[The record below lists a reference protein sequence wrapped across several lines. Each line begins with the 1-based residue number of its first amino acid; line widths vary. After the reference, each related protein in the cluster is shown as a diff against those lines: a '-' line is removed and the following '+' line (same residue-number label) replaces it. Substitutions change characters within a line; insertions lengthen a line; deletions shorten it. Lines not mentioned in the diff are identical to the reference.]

1 MKKLSLILLYFFI
14 FSCLM
19 VFLIPPFEAND
30 EPDHLAYINFVS
42 SKGALPNQTV
52 DSLKVNKEGHQFPLY
67 YLIASCMEK
76 LYLKNEFLSYDIIP
90 NKKNINYGGTEN
102 LVPVYNHA
110 YHEIFRTEKDK
121 IFFYSMRIFQVLISI
136 VNLVFIYKI
145 SGYFFRDEKF
155 KLLTVFI
162 AASVPQFAFVS
173 SYINNDSLANLFST
187 LIIFAFLKMV
197 NEKKLKSIVI
207 FSVIFSVG
215 ILVKKTLFFFL
226 PVILFV
232 TLIMLTTKKL
242 KWNEAIKIYS
252 TIFISLSIFAAW
264 FFIRN
269 YYLYNDVFLA
279 NVEMKTV
286 PYYVDM
292 KSVFSLYFLYPFIP
306 GLFGSFWG
314 VFGWLNVALPFFTYV
329 LLFLFCSF
337 AVYFA
342 LTKVKL
348 VKLYN
353 INVLIGFL
361 TIIFCFSGVVYYNT
375 IYSQHQGRFLFPVIS
390 FIVIFL
396 VYGIK
401 TAFEKFNHNE
411 NLIRAVVFFFLF
423 LDIISIF
430 TIKSFYYNI
439 NQYL

>member
-14 FSCLM
+14 FSCSM

-30 EPDHLAYINFVS
+30 EPDHLAYINFVA
-42 SKGALPNQTV
+42 KNGALPNQNV
-52 DSLKVNKEGHQFPLY
+52 DSMKVDKEGHQFPLY
-67 YLIASCMEK
+67 YLIASCIEK
-76 LYLKNEFLSYDIIP
+76 LYMGNEFLSYNIIP

-110 YHEIFRTEKDK
+110 YNEIFATQKDK

-145 SGYFFRDEKF
+145 SGYFFQNEKF
-155 KLLTVFI
+155 RLLTVFVT
-162 AASVPQFAFVS
+162 ASVPQFAFVS
-173 SYINNDSLANLFST
+173 SYINNDTLANLFST
-187 LIIFAFLKMV
+187 LIIFSFLKMV
-197 NEKKLKSIVI
+197 NEKKLKNIII
-207 FSVIFSVG
+207 FSVIFSIG
-215 ILVKKTLFFFL
+215 IIVKKTLFFFL

-232 TLIMLTTKKL
+232 TLGMLTVKKL
-242 KWNEAIKIYS
+242 KWNEAVKIYS
-252 TIFISLSIFAAW
+252 VMFISLSIFAAW

-269 YYLYNDVFLA
+269 FYLYNDIFLT
-279 NVEMKTV
+279 NVEMNTV

-292 KSVFSLYFLYPFIP
+292 KSIFSLYFLYPFIP

-329 LLFLFCSF
+329 LLFLFCAFS
-337 AVYFA
+337 AYFI
-342 LTKVKL
+342 LTKFKL
-348 VKLYN
+348 KKIYN
-353 INVLIGFL
+353 LNYITASLTVL
-361 TIIFCFSGVVYYNT
+361 FCFSGVVYYNT

-396 VYGIK
+396 VYGLKI
-401 TAFEKFNHNE
+401 AFEKFNHNE
-411 NLIRAVVFFFLF
+411 NLIRAVVFFFIF
-423 LDIISIF
+423 LDILSIF
-430 TIKSFYYNI
+430 TIKNFYYNI